1 MKKILIISPWG
12 NDWNLERIKRSPE
25 NAYFFKE
32 ILKEFEV
39 YHLFLK
45 DKEIGLPLSSNHHL
59 FPIKKFSF
67 RKIPFLFFLELILN
81 NIKIYLKA
89 KEILKEDINVV
100 LCLSSYLFL
109 SGFLIKRFL
118 KKIVILKLFGIF
130 TYFNSNF
137 IKKIFLIPEKL
148 SFLLPFDFIFCIDD
162 GSGGEK
168 LRKITGFPKEKF
180 KILKNSY
187 PLSWRDIELKEKEK
201 IVIGVSALEKCKGF
215 DYFIK
220 AAKEVLK
227 KRKDVIFLICGEGSE
242 EKNLKRLIKKYGI
255 ENNFKILGG
264 IPHPMMPNFYLKA
277 KIFVSTN
284 IYGNKTIPVIEAM
297 LFSIPPIVFEIR
309 EEKDLIKDG
318 INGFLVP
325 LKDYK
330 KISEK
335 ITLLLE
341 DDNLIKE
348 IGKRARDFILKNFK
362 SWEERIKEEIDI
374 IKNFYEI
381 F

>member
-1 MKKILIISPWG
+1 MKKILIISPWAD
-12 NDWNLERIKRSPE
+12 DWDLERIKRSPE

-45 DKEIGLPLSSNHHL
+45 DKEICTPLSSNHYL
-59 FPIKKFSF
+59 FEVKKVNFK
-67 RKIPFLFFLELILN
+67 KIPFLFFFEFILN

-89 KEILKEDINVV
+89 KQILKEDINVV
-100 LCLSSYLFL
+100 LCFSSYLCL

-148 SFLLPFDFIFCIDD
+148 CFLLPFDFIFCVDD

-180 KILKNSY
+180 KILKNCY
-187 PLSWRDIELKEKEK
+187 PLKWKEIELKEKEK
-201 IVIGVSALEKCKGF
+201 IILGVSALEKCKGF
-215 DYFIK
+215 NYFIK
-220 AAKEVLK
+220 AANEVLK

-242 EKNLKRLIKKYGI
+242 EKKLKKLIKKYGI
-255 ENNFKILGG
+255 EDNFKFVGG
-264 IPHPMMPNFYLKA
+264 IPHPMMPDFYLKA

-309 EEKDLIKDG
+309 EEKELIKDG
-318 INGFLVP
+318 INGYLVP
-325 LKDYK
+325 FKDYK
-330 KISEK
+330 KISKK
-335 ITLLLE
+335 INLLLE
-341 DDNLIKE
+341 DDDLREKM
-348 IGKRARDFILKNFK
+348 GKRARNFILKNFK
-362 SWEERIKEEIDI
+362 SWEERIKEEIDL

>member
-45 DKEIGLPLSSNHHL
+45 DKEIGIPLSPNHYL
-59 FPIKKFSF
+59 FPVKKFNF
-67 RKIPFLFFLELILN
+67 KKIPLLFFLEFILN

-89 KEILKEDINVV
+89 KEILKENINVV
-100 LCLSSYLFL
+100 LCFSSYLCL
-109 SGFLIKRFL
+109 SGFLIKKFL

-148 SFLLPFDFIFCIDD
+148 SFLLPFDFIFCVDD

-168 LRKITGFPKEKF
+168 LRKITGFPKQKF

-187 PLSWRDIELKEKEK
+187 PLKWKEIEFKEKEN
-201 IVIGVSALEKCKGF
+201 IILGVSALEKCKGF
-215 DYFIK
+215 EYFIK

-227 KRKDVIFLICGEGSE
+227 KRNDVIFLICGEGSE
-242 EKNLKRLIKKYGI
+242 EKRLKKLIKKYGI
-255 ENNFKILGG
+255 ENNFKLIGG
-264 IPHPMMPNFYLKA
+264 IPHPMVPDFYLKA

-297 LFSIPPIVFEIR
+297 LFSIPPIVFEVR
-309 EEKDLIKDG
+309 EERKLINDG
-318 INGFLVP
+318 ENGFLVP
-325 LKDYK
+325 LKDYI

-335 ITLLLE
+335 INLLLE
-341 DDNLIKE
+341 DDSLREK
-348 IGKRARDFILKNFK
+348 IGKNARDFVLKNFQ
-362 SWEERIKEEIDI
+362 SWEERINEEIKI
-374 IKNFYEI
+374 IKKFL
-381 F
+381 